1 MNTLKKISLLLVA
14 TAFFSCNQEKKA
26 TIITLKNSLHLERS
40 FETIELTKDFLKV
53 TDLSNLGIK
62 DIISNKLEVT
72 QLVDFDGDGVM
83 DKLLFQ
89 PVLEANSEKKFEI
102 INLSKTH
109 LEKPT
114 AKDLCYSRFVPERTD
129 DYTWENNK
137 VAFRVYGPTAQKM
150 IEDSIPGGT
159 LSSGVDAWLKKV
171 EYPIINKW
179 YKETLVDKTGSYHED
194 TGEGLDNFHVG
205 VSRGVGGIAVKSRNN
220 YYFSKNYIEWRTIT
234 TGPIRTSFYL
244 NYEDWDANGNTI
256 QESKIISLDL
266 GSNFSKFETSINGT
280 AKISAGLTLHEKDG
294 EVSGNAKNGW
304 VSYWQP
310 HPNSEIGTAIIAPK
324 KYFVDFEKYDTDEK
338 DLSNAYAHL
347 NVIEGKVVY
356 YAGFAWSESKQFPT
370 KELWEQHLNKISLKI
385 NNPISVEVLN

>member
-1 MNTLKKISLLLVA
+1 MKTIKLLLFSLTILF
-14 TAFFSCNQEKKA
+14 TASCSKEAKKN
-26 TIITLKNSLHLERS
+26 TIVVKNSLAVERS

-62 DIISNKLEVT
+62 DIAANTLVVT
-72 QLVDFDGDGVM
+72 QLVDFDGDGVF

-89 PVLEANSEKKFEI
+89 PTLVANSEKEYEI
-102 INLSKTH
+102 INLSETD
-109 LEKPT
+109 LAKPT
-114 AKDLCYSRFVPERTD
+114 AENLCYSRFVPERTD

-150 IEDSIPGGT
+150 IEDGIPGGT

-205 VSRGVGGIAVKSRNN
+205 ISRGVGGISVKEENN
-220 YYFSKNYIEWRTIT
+220 YYFSKNYTDWRTIT

-244 NYEDWDANGNTI
+244 NYQDWDANGNTI

-280 AKISAGLTLHEKDG
+280 TTISAGLTLHEKDG
-294 EVSGNAKNGW
+294 EVSGNVKNNW

-310 HPNSEIGTAIIAPK
+310 HPDSEIGTAIIAAN
-324 KYFVDFEKYDTDEK
+324 KYFIDFEKYDTSEK

-347 NVIEGKVVY
+347 NVINGKVVY
-356 YAGFAWSESKQFPT
+356 YAGFAWSKSKQFPT
-370 KELWEQHLNKISLKI
+370 KALWEQHLNDVSKKI
-385 NNPISVEVLN
+385 NTPLSIKLIR